1 MMLSDLQTKDIINL
15 HDGKKVGSIIDV
27 DLDEKGM
34 VVELV
39 VQKKKFIFFSGGI
52 SRIKWNQ
59 IDKIGKDV
67 ILVSVGN

>member
-34 VVELV
+34 IVELV
-39 VQKKKFIFFSGGI
+39 VQ
-52 SRIKWNQ
+52 
-59 IDKIGKDV
+59 
-67 ILVSVGN
+67 